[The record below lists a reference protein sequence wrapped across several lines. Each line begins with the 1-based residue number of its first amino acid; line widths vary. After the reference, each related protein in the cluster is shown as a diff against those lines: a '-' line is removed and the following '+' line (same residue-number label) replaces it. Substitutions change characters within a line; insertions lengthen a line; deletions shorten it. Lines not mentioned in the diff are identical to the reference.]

1 VYECK
6 KEAGYTRSDAL
17 KELAVAREN
26 RQAEL
31 GVLIMAASTARSDP
45 KVAAEFPEPFARHG
59 NDLLVVW
66 DHEDPASDIVLDV
79 VVSAARALV
88 LREVTESAPEADWTT
103 IDRHLNGLAGQLKH
117 FDDMKN
123 WCGTIHGR
131 TKDIEDRLRIMR
143 EQIERDCGK
152 LKEQVEG
159 LRP

>member
-1 VYECK
+1 
-6 KEAGYTRSDAL
+6 
-17 KELAVAREN
+17 
-26 RQAEL
+26 
-31 GVLIMAASTARSDP
+31 
-45 KVAAEFPEPFARHG
+45 
-59 NDLLVVW
+59 
-66 DHEDPASDIVLDV
+66 
-79 VVSAARALV
+79 V

-103 IDRHLNGLAGQLKH
+103 NDRHLNGLAGQLKH

-123 WCGTIHGR
+123 WCGIIHDR